1 MGEGLRLLGKT
12 VTVGISGNKF
22 SEEVYYMRK
31 AFRAIACVAIGSL
44 LVTGNASIV
53 KATTAASILPTEGSI
68 LATGDGVSLND
79 IKASIARNEA
89 KKKAQSVHSNSVKSA
104 SSTVA
109 LTASIKNNVNVSI
122 KAETPASK
130 ALKEAKN
137 AAAEGNT
144 ESSVG
149 LVPEAQMIIAD
160 ENGSIIPT
168 ATTIITETSPVQE
181 VVPEVTVSGNSIEK
195 DDAAEDGQEES
206 AEPEDLVSVQTGSM
220 PNIAVDIDFEGNE
233 EDAELA
239 KNIIAECDGFINVRE
254 KPDEES
260 EVVGKLYNHSAGEW
274 LDKEG
279 DWYKISS
286 GNVVGYVKGE
296 YVVTGQA
303 AIELAA
309 QVGARVATVHTTTLK
324 VREEPSLDAP
334 VLGLVPNED
343 RLTVLEET
351 DGWVKVSIE
360 EGDGYVSRE
369 FVSLSTE
376 FPKAESKAEEEARLA
391 REEAARRAAN
401 AAAAKAAQKRNTT
414 GGKTSSSSGSSGA
427 SYSVSG
433 GSGAG
438 SSVANYALQFV
449 GNPYVYGGTSL
460 TNGTDCSGFTMGVYR
475 NFGVSLPHSSGAQ
488 RSAGY
493 SVGSLANA
501 QPGDIVCYSGHVGIY
516 IGGGQIVHASTA
528 KTGIKVSNAGYR
540 SILDVRRIF

>member
-1 MGEGLRLLGKT
+1 
-12 VTVGISGNKF
+12 
-22 SEEVYYMRK
+22 
-31 AFRAIACVAIGSL
+31 
-44 LVTGNASIV
+44 
-53 KATTAASILPTEGSI
+53 
-68 LATGDGVSLND
+68 
-79 IKASIARNEA
+79 
-89 KKKAQSVHSNSVKSA
+89 
-104 SSTVA
+104 
-109 LTASIKNNVNVSI
+109 
-122 KAETPASK
+122 
-130 ALKEAKN
+130 
-137 AAAEGNT
+137 
-144 ESSVG
+144 
-149 LVPEAQMIIAD
+149 MIIAD

-528 KTGIKVSNAGYR
+528 KTGIKVSNASYR

>member
-1 MGEGLRLLGKT
+1 
-12 VTVGISGNKF
+12 
-22 SEEVYYMRK
+22 MRK

-44 LVTGNASIV
+44 LVTGNTSIV

-68 LATGDGVSLND
+68 LATGDGVSLSD

-122 KAETPASK
+122 KAETPSSK
-130 ALKEAKN
+130 AVKEAQA

-195 DDAAEDGQEES
+195 SEAGEADQEES

-220 PNIAVDIDFEGNE
+220 PNIAVDIDFDGDE

-239 KNIIAECDGFINVRE
+239 KKIIAECDGFINVRE

-303 AIELAA
+303 AVELAA

-324 VREEPSLDAP
+324 VREEPGLDAP

-360 EGDGYVSRE
+360 EGDGYVSKE

-401 AAAAKAAQKRNTT
+401 AAAAKAAQRRNST
-414 GGKTSSSSGSSGA
+414 GGNNSSGSGSSGVT
-427 SYSVSG
+427 YSVSG
-433 GSGAG
+433 GGGAG
-438 SSVANYALQFV
+438 SSVAKYALQFV

-528 KTGIKVSNAGYR
+528 RTGIKVSNAGYR